1 MTTASHN
8 KQIDVA
14 LTAHPELV
22 NNSHDMMND
31 LVNVHLKAELDEI
44 LKQINEKEA

>member
-8 KQIDVA
+8 KQIDVT

-22 NNSHDMMND
+22 NNSHNMMND

-44 LKQINEKEA
+44 LNLLNEKQA